1 MTKIGLMPLLIFLTS
16 VIVIGCGG
24 NSELDTAVPVAGSP
38 YAFTNASKPVKI
50 KESDTIYQVS
60 VKLTEN
66 GFGSS
71 GQTVIMRPFD
81 SAYGFIETDML
92 ETDADGWAVFNYL
105 PPENIRDVGGQSL
118 MLQAVYSASEHS
130 SVLLT
135 QGFVLNFAI
144 VLENNF

>member
-1 MTKIGLMPLLIFLTS
+1 MTKIGLIPLLMFLMS
-16 VIVIGCGG
+16 MIMIGCGG
-24 NSELDTAVPVAGSP
+24 NSELDTAAPVARSP
-38 YAFTNASKPVKI
+38 YVFTNASKPAEI

-66 GFGSS
+66 GFGSP

-81 SAYGFIETDML
+81 SVYGFIETEMV

-105 PPENIRDVGGQSL
+105 PPENIRDVGGRSL
-118 MLQAVYSASEHS
+118 ALQAVYSDNENSGT
-130 SVLLT
+130 LLT

-144 VLENNF
+144 AAESNF